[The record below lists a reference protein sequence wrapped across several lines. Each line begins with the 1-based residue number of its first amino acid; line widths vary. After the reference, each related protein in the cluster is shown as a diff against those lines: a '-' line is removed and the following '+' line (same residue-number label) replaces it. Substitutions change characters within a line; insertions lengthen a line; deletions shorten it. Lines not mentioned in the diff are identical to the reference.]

1 LSDDRLPSAS
11 ENMLPSADDSPD
23 RASLIRNQLE
33 KILTGSG
40 FIHSVRMCRFLRYV
54 VECSLSGDADRLK
67 ESVIGVAVFNR
78 PPSYDPKVDPIVR
91 VEARRLRDKI
101 HEYYEREGAADAV
114 VISLPKG
121 GYAPAFEIR
130 TVETPQPVEVIP
142 SLPAPAPVPVE
153 QPSVAAPSRG
163 LLWGMVAAA
172 AVFAGAALF
181 LWLGRKSAP
190 IPSLVPLTSLPGNA
204 FRPSISPDGKRVA
217 FVWDGGS
224 GNFDIYVKLINTGD
238 PLRLTTNPAQDLDP
252 AWSPDGRQIAF
263 VRWSPDRHELFIIPS
278 LGGAE
283 QKVADLAPSQV
294 RWQVDGNLY
303 RRTLGPSWSP
313 DGEQIAVAGALSRDE
328 PESIYLIA
336 VETGEKRRL
345 TKPDRRD
352 ETDSEPAFSPRG
364 NLLAFVRMRAGA
376 TGSPDLYVQP
386 LAGGAPKRLTFDRRQ
401 ISGLTWTPDGRRIV
415 FASERD
421 GEYRLWQ
428 VRVSGAPPTLVAGAD
443 RRARHPSML
452 PDGRRL
458 AFTEMYYST
467 KIWRVSLGTG
477 GATAPEPFLSSSRK
491 DDSPQYSHDGRKVVF
506 VSDRAGAEEIW
517 ICDADGANA
526 APLAS
531 LRGFI
536 PGTPRWSPDGAEIV
550 LDSRHE
556 GFAAVYVTA
565 AQGSGR
571 PRRLTPETSNSM
583 MPSWSHDG
591 RSIYY
596 SSDRSG
602 SWQIWKQPAAGGPA
616 WQITR
621 NGGRE
626 AKESLDGSLYYD
638 GNERVGIWKAPLDGG
653 APVPVPGL
661 EAIHHY
667 RHWTVVDRG
676 IYYLSREEPPWT
688 VSFYEFATR
697 RITPVFTIPNK
708 PVFGSPGLTVSP
720 DGRSIL
726 YSQVD
731 RQGSDVMLL
740 ENFE

>member
-1 LSDDRLPSAS
+1 MSDNRLPSAS
-11 ENMLPSADDSPD
+11 ENKLSSAEDLPD

-40 FIHSVRMCRFLRYV
+40 FVQSVRMCRFLRYV

-67 ESVIGVAVFNR
+67 ESVIGVAVFDR

-101 HEYYEREGAADAV
+101 HEYYEGEGAADAV
-114 VISLPKG
+114 MISLPKG

-130 TVETPQPVEVIP
+130 TVETPR
-142 SLPAPAPVPVE
+142 PAEMIQSPPA
-153 QPSVAAPSRG
+153 AAPPSRR
-163 LLWGMVAAA
+163 LLWRTVAAA
-172 AVFAGAALF
+172 AVLAAGALF

-190 IPSLVPLTSLPGNA
+190 VPSLVPLTSLPGNA

-224 GNFDIYVKLINTGD
+224 ANFDIYVKLINTGD

-263 VRWSPDRHELFIIPS
+263 VRRSPDRNELFIVPS

-283 QKVADLAPSQV
+283 RKVADLAASQGH
-294 RWQVDGNLY
+294 WQVSGNLY
-303 RRTLGPSWSP
+303 PRTLGPSWSP
-313 DGEQIAVAGALSRDE
+313 DGEQIAVAGALSAGE
-328 PESIYLIA
+328 PDSIYLIA
-336 VETGEKRRL
+336 LETGEKRRL
-345 TKPDRRD
+345 TQPDRRD
-352 ETDSEPAFSPRG
+352 EMDSEPAFSPHA
-364 NLLAFVRMRAGA
+364 NLVAFVRMRAGA
-376 TGSPDLYVQP
+376 AGSPDLYVQP
-386 LAGGAPKRLTFDRRQ
+386 VAGGQPKRLTSDRQQ
-401 ISGLTWTPDGRRIV
+401 ISGLTWTPDARRIV
-415 FASERD
+415 FASQRD

-428 VRVSGAPPTLVAGAD
+428 VKVSGGPPTLVAGAD
-443 RRARHPSML
+443 RRVRHPSL
-452 PDGRRL
+452 SPDGRL
-458 AFTEMYYST
+458 AFTEMFYST
-467 KIWRVSLGTG
+467 RIWRASLAAG
-477 GATAPEPFLSSSRK
+477 GASAPQPFLSSSRK
-491 DDSPQYSHDGRKVVF
+491 DDSPQYSPDGRKVVF

-517 ICDADGANA
+517 ISDADGANA
-526 APLAS
+526 APLDS

-550 LDSRHE
+550 FDSRHE
-556 GFAAVYVTA
+556 GFAAVYVA
-565 AQGSGR
+565 AVQSGH
-571 PRRLTPETSNSM
+571 PRRITPETSNSM

-616 WQITR
+616 SQITR
-621 NGGRE
+621 HGGRE
-626 AKESLDGSLYYD
+626 AKESIDGSVYYD
-638 GNERVGIWKAPLDGG
+638 GNERIGIWKAPLDGG

-661 EAIHHY
+661 ETIHHF

-676 IYYLSREEPPWT
+676 IYYLSREQPPWT

-697 RITPVFTIPNK
+697 RITPVLAIPNK